1 MLSLYVHI
9 PFCVRKCHYCGFFST
24 RYDRSVAD
32 DYLDALEVEADRYAD
47 LFRKRSIG
55 TLYIGGGTPTTL
67 SSEQLSLLI
76 TMLERHVH
84 LQQGAEIT
92 VEVNPAT
99 ATQELMAHLRRLGA
113 TRISIG
119 VQSFSDAILSAL
131 GRIHT
136 AQEAARAFMLARE
149 TGFENVGMDLIYGVP
164 HQTAAQW
171 HQTLEKT
178 LRLAPS
184 HISTYCLSADSGSR
198 LDEDVRSGAVAL
210 PGDDAAVSMYRSAVN
225 MIEREGFHHYE
236 LSNFAL
242 PGFACRHNINYWER
256 GEYLG
261 LGAGASS
268 FLGSSRFANIAD
280 IAAYCSRL
288 FRGETAVDTREAL
301 TGDHASL
308 EDLLLG
314 LRMTAGVDLGRY
326 EHRHGSA
333 RRERLLL
340 RIEEL
345 LPHGLFLIENGRLRL
360 TSRGMVLADEAL
372 CRIVA

>member
-372 CRIVA
+372 RRIVA